1 MWLGNRH
8 VPLKVGSE
16 PAIFCYIFRPG
27 GSTLPQP
34 LVPIIL
40 GSKADLEHARSISKV
55 LDELGV
61 QSEIRIASAH
71 KATRYLLDMLQ
82 QYEQSG
88 RAIVYVT
95 VAGRSNALSGVV
107 DANVLAP
114 VIACPP
120 YSDRFGGM
128 DILSS
133 LRMPSG
139 LGAVVVLE
147 PEAAAIAAVKMLA
160 LADSSLREKLVN
172 YHEKNRQKIEQDD
185 ADLR

>member
-1 MWLGNRH
+1 MVEN
-8 VPLKVGSE
+8 
-16 PAIFCYIFRPG
+16 
-27 GSTLPQP
+27 

-40 GSKADLEHARSISKV
+40 GSKADIEHARAIVKT

-61 QSEIRIASAH
+61 RSEIRIASAH
-71 KATRYLLDMLQ
+71 KATSFLLHMLSN
-82 QYEQSG
+82 YERSG
-88 RAIVYVT
+88 HTLVYIT

-107 DANVLAP
+107 DANVTSP

-147 PEAAAIAAVKMLA
+147 PEAAAIAAAKML
-160 LADSSLREKLVN
+160 SLVDPSMVEKVRAYQQRN
-172 YHEKNRQKIEQDD
+172 SKKIEEDD
-185 ADLR
+185 AALR